1 MDEPVLVEALLAY
14 SLRDGNT
21 FFLQSA
27 GQQTHETSPELSAH
41 GGYGKEKRRTP
52 ATMER
57 MPYAI
62 DVNASARYNAVDM
75 GVVKKIRSPRMEDGQ
90 KWARHD
96 PSCLYP
102 DNRRP
107 AGVQN

>member
-1 MDEPVLVEALLAY
+1 MDDPVLVEALLAY

-21 FFLQSA
+21 FFFQSA
-27 GQQTHETSPELSAH
+27 GHQTHETSPELSAH

-75 GVVKKIRSPRMEDGQ
+75 GVVKKIRSPRVENGQ
-90 KWARHD
+90 KWAHIGL
-96 PSCLYP
+96 SGLSP
-102 DNRRP
+102 DRRKA
-107 AGVQN
+107 AGGQN